1 MQYFISQ
8 MIFWLDVIILIY
20 FIVLNSFYIL
30 LVALSLPDIV
40 QRFRETNQERFE
52 RLLKSESVP
61 PITILAPAYNEE
73 EGILPSVRS
82 MLNLS
87 YPHVE
92 VVVINDG
99 SKDGTMAKLIR
110 EFNLI
115 EVPPAIQV
123 TILTQPIKSFYRSR
137 DYPNLKVLDK
147 VNGGKADSLNA
158 GINACS
164 TPFFMAVDADTII
177 DRDALRRM
185 IRPMLT
191 RKHTIA
197 SGSTIRVAND
207 CKVEYGRVIE
217 VNYPRKILPAIQV
230 VEYLRAFLFGRLGW
244 NHLGGNLVISGAFG
258 LFDRAAVLA
267 VGGYLTDTV
276 GEDMELTVRLHR
288 YFRDQKLPYR
298 VQFIPDPVAWTEV
311 PADFQSLAKQRERW
325 HRGLIDTLSRH
336 RDMFLNPKYGMV
348 GMLSFPVFVIGEM
361 MAPVVEFVGYIGL
374 VFGLIFHAVNLP
386 FAILFFMAAWGL
398 MIILTIFSIIME
410 ETTFRKYTKFT
421 DLLKMFMYSLL
432 ENIGYRQV
440 TVFWRLKGFWN
451 YFRGVKNWNKTKR
464 VGFNT
469 VR

>member
-1 MQYFISQ
+1 MQYMASQ
-8 MIFWLDVIILIY
+8 MIYWLDICILIY
-20 FIVLNSFYIL
+20 FILLNSFYIL
-30 LVALSLPDIV
+30 LVLLSLPDIV

-52 RLLKSESVP
+52 NLLKSESIP

-73 EGILPSVRS
+73 AGILPSVRS

-99 SKDGTMAKLIR
+99 SKDGTLQKMID
-110 EFNLI
+110 EFHMI
-115 EVPPAIQV
+115 PVPAAIPI
-123 TILTQPIKSFYRSR
+123 TILTQPILGYYRSR
-137 DYPNLKVLDK
+137 DYPNLKVIDK
-147 VNGGKADSLNA
+147 MNGGKADSLNA

-185 IRPMLT
+185 VRPMLT

-207 CKVEYGRVIE
+207 CRVEFGRVTK
-217 VNYPRKILPAIQV
+217 VNFPTKPLPAIQV

-244 NHLGGNLVISGAFG
+244 NHIGGNLVISGAFG
-258 LFDRAAVLA
+258 LFDKAAVVE

-288 YFRDQKLPYR
+288 HFREQKRPYR

-311 PADFQSLAKQRERW
+311 PSDMRSLAKQRERW
-325 HRGLIDTLSRH
+325 HRGLIDTLNRH
-336 RDMFLNPKYGMV
+336 REMFLNPRYGIIGMV
-348 GMLSFPVFVIGEM
+348 SFPFFVVGEM
-361 MAPVVEFVGYIGL
+361 LAPVVEFVGYVGL
-374 VFGLIFHAVNLP
+374 VLGLFFHAVNIP
-386 FAILFFMAAWGL
+386 FAILFFLAAWGL
-398 MIILTIFSIIME
+398 MIILTILSIIME
-410 ETTFRKYTKFT
+410 ETTFRKYTRFR
-421 DLLKMFMYSLL
+421 DLLKMFFFSVC
-432 ENIGYRQV
+432 ENIGYRQL
-440 TVFWRLKGFWN
+440 TVLWRLKAFYN
-451 YFRGVKNWNKTKR
+451 YFRGVKNWNKSKR

-469 VR
+469 TQ